1 VRNAEQALQ
10 QLLQRGSVGDEVW
23 ERFLRGKEEVEAGCR
38 DVVQEVSYVIP
49 LEGCFENGANGWV
62 IGKCV
67 LRKLGP
73 NDLPVRERNG
83 E

>member
-38 DVVQEVSYVIP
+38 DVVQEVSYAMR
-49 LEGCFENGANGWV
+49 LEGCFENGLTG
-62 IGKCV
+62 G
-67 LRKLGP
+67 L
-73 NDLPVRERNG
+73 
-83 E
+83 